1 MLQIDTHASGAGAN
15 EGARQCAQP
24 VIGNGLC
31 RLNRME
37 HTGAG
42 LAAHNMTQSSRAAL
56 EQMVRDVASGDGLL
70 TAAKKAYKH
79 VYQTFE
85 KYERYGATDTEPRGV
100 LIQLIEEYARRRFE
114 VEVDLY
120 WEV

>member
-1 MLQIDTHASGAGAN
+1 MNLFEVLPVDVCVDLRRPDVGMAEHQLQAS
-15 EGARQCAQP
+15 Q
-24 VIGNGLC
+24 I
-31 RLNRME
+31 
-37 HTGAG
+37 
-42 LAAHNMTQSSRAAL
+42 RAAL

>member
-1 MLQIDTHASGAGAN
+1 MSYFDADMKLLPLSSERWEIYSD
-15 EGARQCAQP
+15 
-24 VIGNGLC
+24 
-31 RLNRME
+31 ME
-37 HTGAG
+37 GAG

-70 TAAKKAYKH
+70 TAAKNAYKH